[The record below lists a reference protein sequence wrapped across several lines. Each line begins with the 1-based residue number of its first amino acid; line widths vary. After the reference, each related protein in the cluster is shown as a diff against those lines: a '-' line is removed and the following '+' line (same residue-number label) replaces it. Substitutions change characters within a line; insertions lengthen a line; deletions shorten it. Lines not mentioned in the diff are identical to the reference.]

1 MKQFYER
8 ASWLPVGYQRSQGS
22 GPAAQLVFIYLF
34 KSDKLSQQ
42 RRSSTIIRPIDRCGL
57 HVCSGEGGEEAVMA
71 GGAEPELTSA
81 ARVSLAT
88 NGRLSSLRTETGG
101 RLPAA

>member
-8 ASWLPVGYQRSQGS
+8 ASWLPVIYQPSQSS

-57 HVCSGEGGEEAVMA
+57 HVCSGEGEEAVMA